1 MGDYLLM
8 KAYIK
13 ITILLLSSALLY
25 ANEASIEQIQNNE
38 LSWVDEQVNAIK
50 PARNGLKESAINVVK
65 NPFIHLDK
73 NKIKKEGEKTATPAF
88 LADRIIPV
96 GITNSQTD
104 VTQKKG
110 QTSYRELAID
120 AIINKSVLINGQWYK
135 TDDVVQGYTIKSI
148 FRTSIVLSKNNKD
161 LILSTN
167 SRNLNLKFKNK

>member
-1 MGDYLLM
+1 M

-110 QTSYRELAID
+110 KRHTESSL
-120 AIINKSVLINGQWYK
+120 LM
-135 TDDVVQGYTIKSI
+135 
-148 FRTSIVLSKNNKD
+148 L
-161 LILSTN
+161 LSTN
-167 SRNLNLKFKNK
+167 QYSSMANGTKQMM